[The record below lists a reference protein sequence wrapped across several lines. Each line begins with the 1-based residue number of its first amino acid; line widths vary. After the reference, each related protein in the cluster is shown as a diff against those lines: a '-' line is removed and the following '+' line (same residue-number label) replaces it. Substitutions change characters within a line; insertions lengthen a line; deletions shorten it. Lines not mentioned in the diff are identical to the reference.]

1 MTKYT
6 LDEVNDMYVDVLKEI
21 GNVGSGNAATAIAN
35 MVGTRIDMKVP
46 NVKLMDVGKLGSAIG
61 PEEDTVIGI
70 FLEVS
75 HDIDGSMMFLLDL
88 ESGHYLADKLLM
100 KENVV
105 HEQMEVFDEMS
116 PEEVCL
122 PRSV

>member
-46 NVKLMDVGKLGSAIG
+46 NGDRYFS
-61 PEEDTVIGI
+61 
-70 FLEVS
+70 
-75 HDIDGSMMFLLDL
+75 
-88 ESGHYLADKLLM
+88 
-100 KENVV
+100 
-105 HEQMEVFDEMS
+105 
-116 PEEVCL
+116 
-122 PRSV
+122 

>member
-1 MTKYT
+1 
-6 LDEVNDMYVDVLKEI
+6 
-21 GNVGSGNAATAIAN
+21 
-35 MVGTRIDMKVP
+35 
-46 NVKLMDVGKLGSAIG
+46 MDVGKLGSAIG

-105 HEQMEVFDEMS
+105 HEQMEVFDEMELS
-116 PEEVCL
+116 ALKEVA
-122 PRSV
+122 